1 MKGLMKGK
9 LRINIRA
16 KILGTLRCRLSVKR
30 QGRRR
35 TTKKKNNLIIF
46 RPILIT
52 QKPNLFGET
61 NTQT

>member
-35 TTKKKNNLIIF
+35 KEASVTVWTTYD
-46 RPILIT
+46 
-52 QKPNLFGET
+52 
-61 NTQT
+61 